1 MYSNSNVGSKCSE
14 KNIVGPQEV
23 QNPWF
28 LIQLTLT
35 HYTSRSVFFRAHPTP
50 PICLKMPK
58 CAIFSPSLGY
68 YSLTLSTF
76 PLHDF
81 DTFPLHNC
89 TFSPTCLTLLPYKKW
104 TISPTFQYIENT
116 PKKVKVI
123 EMKCELRHYVMYCDE
138 RVTKILT
145 LYRIRNIFLQI
156 PWKRYQNSDALQDP

>member
-58 CAIFSPSLGY
+58 CAIFSPSLSSHFKHHPNVGVY
-68 YSLTLSTF
+68 RENFLIGNLAQNVFMVFYICWEHNISFSAKF
-76 PLHDF
+76 PMRK
-81 DTFPLHNC
+81 
-89 TFSPTCLTLLPYKKW
+89 FSPSPSPLSGGLLPNWLKFRK
-104 TISPTFQYIENT
+104 
-116 PKKVKVI
+116 
-123 EMKCELRHYVMYCDE
+123 
-138 RVTKILT
+138 
-145 LYRIRNIFLQI
+145 
-156 PWKRYQNSDALQDP
+156 